1 MKGRGD
7 RKALCCGQDALK
19 TLSALTLRPRRGVTM
34 GRDLDN
40 NIPRHPTPLRL
51 LRSICHVNW
60 KTFLRSGRVWTQ
72 FYFIFPTFQTPGP
85 GLDFMMRYN
94 GPDPSHKPDIF
105 WL

>member
-1 MKGRGD
+1 MLWTG
-7 RKALCCGQDALK
+7 LSQD
-19 TLSALTLRPRRGVTM
+19 TLSSDSQTTM
-34 GRDLDN
+34 WRDHGRDLDN
-40 NIPRHPTPLRL
+40 NIPRHPTLRLL

>member
-1 MKGRGD
+1 MLWTG
-7 RKALCCGQDALK
+7 LSQD
-19 TLSALTLRPRRGVTM
+19 TLSSDSRTTM
-34 GRDLDN
+34 WRDHGPDLDN
-40 NIPRHPTPLRL
+40 NIPRHPPPLTL

-72 FYFIFPTFQTPGP
+72 FYFIFPTFQTPG
-85 GLDFMMRYN
+85 LDFMMRYN